1 MLVLWSIFAVLFIII
16 IVTEPPEQIVFASD
30 IFILAS
36 KIKSSETWG
45 SCWGHVYTSFQI
57 LILPRHICQH

>member
-1 MLVLWSIFAVLFIII
+1 MLFIII

-36 KIKSSETWG
+36 KIKSSET
-45 SCWGHVYTSFQI
+45 
-57 LILPRHICQH
+57 